1 MRAALLMAVATSA
14 VISILM
20 LVFGRS
26 ILSLFVSGEPDVV
39 QQVLDV
45 AYAYLSVLAY
55 MLCILYFLHIYRSAL
70 QGMGDTVRPMISGV
84 MELAMRILVVM
95 TLPKVLGELGIF
107 LAEPAA
113 WLGADALLIPSYYLL
128 LRRQKQLL
136 ELNGPQPESL
146 EESASN

>member
-1 MRAALLMAVATSA
+1 
-14 VISILM
+14 
-20 LVFGRS
+20 
-26 ILSLFVSGEPDVV
+26 
-39 QQVLDV
+39 
-45 AYAYLSVLAY
+45 
-55 MLCILYFLHIYRSAL
+55 
-70 QGMGDTVRPMISGV
+70 MISGV

-136 ELNGPQPESL
+136 ESNGRSPNPWKNPPPTDAMRAAEGK
-146 EESASN
+146 SAARIF